1 MSTRGRRSEPTP
13 AGRWLRQQRER
24 LGIATQAEL
33 DRRLGWNKGTVNN
46 YETRDVMVS
55 DERAEQLAELF
66 GLDIITVRRNLGLW
80 VPGEDVGATS
90 NALPVP
96 TDEKLR
102 QSGLAPE
109 TVEALLAMRRSVER
123 FVEQRNESAIRRANR
138 VLEALDEEQDAG

>member
-1 MSTRGRRSEPTP
+1 MSTRGRRTEPTP

-55 DERAEQLAELF
+55 DDRAEQLAELF

-80 VPGEDVGATS
+80 VPDDDAHRRRGGLA
-90 NALPVP
+90 VP
-96 TDEKLR
+96 TDEELR
-102 QSGLAPE
+102 RSGLRPE

-123 FVEQRNESAIRRANR
+123 LVRKRDEAAIRRANR
-138 VLEALDEEQDAG
+138 ILEALDEERDAG